1 MLKEVRIK
9 NYKSFKDEIL
19 FSMEADKNVSELKSH
34 IHKNDYGD
42 QVLKISSI
50 YGPNAGGK
58 TNLLKAINFLKFL
71 QLYADIINSSEDESF
86 FFSHYN
92 FDRTLAPFKF
102 DSKND
107 TIEYSIFFIDD
118 EFELGYNIIVDIN
131 TEEKKSF
138 IHQENF
144 IYRKLSETEYY
155 DLFNRN
161 ESKIVG
167 DELVSELGIEQFRLS
182 DSMPFLFYLYKY
194 FVNKNVNNT
203 YCLSIIK
210 RFMVQVNSIRFISGI
225 DKMTQQSLI
234 RILKENEL
242 LVYKI
247 IPILKALDIS
257 VDDIIFKPVNEREE
271 LFFVHNISNTR
282 CELSIHEESEG
293 TICLVSLLSRIINLL
308 DNGGI
313 LLCDELDSHLH
324 PKLVAKIIE
333 LFSSQFNKKCQLI
346 FNSHD
351 IWNMNSDNFRRDEIW
366 FVYRDENL
374 VSEIVSLSDYIT
386 YDGKKIRKDAKYS
399 KQYMEGKFGAD
410 PFIMKGVLWRGK

>member
-9 NYKSFKDEIL
+9 NYKSFKNEIL

-34 IHKNDYGD
+34 LYENDFGD
-42 QVLKISSI
+42 QILKISSI

-92 FDRTLAPFKF
+92 FDRMLAPFKF

-107 TIEYSIFFIDD
+107 TIEYSIFFIDE

-131 TEEKKSF
+131 IEEKKSF

-144 IYRKLSETEYY
+144 LYRNLRETEYH
-155 DLFNRN
+155 DIFNRN
-161 ESKIVG
+161 ESKILG
-167 DELVSELGIEQFRLS
+167 DELISELGIEQFRLS
-182 DSMPFLFYLYKY
+182 DNMPLLFYLYKY
-194 FVNKNVNNT
+194 FVNKNINNT

-210 RFMVQVNSIRFISGI
+210 RFMDQVNSIKFISGI
-225 DKMTQQSLI
+225 DKVTQQSLI
-234 RILKENEL
+234 RILKENKK
-242 LVYKI
+242 LVDKI

-257 VDDIIFKPVNEREE
+257 VDDIIYKPINAREE
-271 LFFVHNISNTR
+271 LFFIHNISNTR
-282 CELSIHEESEG
+282 CELSINEESEG

-308 DNGGI
+308 ENGGI

-333 LFSSQFNKKCQLI
+333 LFSSKFNKKCQLI

-410 PFIMKGVLWRGK
+410 PFIMKGVLWRGQ